1 MVSTEYL
8 LASTKV
14 VQLHRM
20 ASLGVEIVVNEHVK
34 SAGADVNAGSGPA
47 EAAPTTS
54 ANATNATAAAI
65 LLRISS
71 TPLVVNVARYER
83 RSELG
88 DSQVLRGEQPPFR
101 ALRHRGAFG
110 VPVKLAVLSFGKLCH
125 RGGLHSEPARPTHTQ
140 RNNSAFPCHFVPS
153 CRRTQL

>member
-8 LASTKV
+8 VASTKA

-20 ASLGVEIVVNEHVK
+20 AALGVEIVVNEHVK
-34 SAGADVNAGSGPA
+34 SAGADVNAGSGTA

-71 TPLVVNVARYER
+71 TPRGVSVARYER

-88 DSQVLRGEQPPFR
+88 DSQVLRGG
-101 ALRHRGAFG
+101 HHAF
-110 VPVKLAVLSFGKLCH
+110 
-125 RGGLHSEPARPTHTQ
+125 
-140 RNNSAFPCHFVPS
+140 
-153 CRRTQL
+153 